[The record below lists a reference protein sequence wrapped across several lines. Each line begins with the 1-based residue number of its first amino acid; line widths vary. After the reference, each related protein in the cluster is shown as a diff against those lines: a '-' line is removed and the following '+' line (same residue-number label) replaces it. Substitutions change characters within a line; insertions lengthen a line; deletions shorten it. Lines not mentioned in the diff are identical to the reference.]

1 MVKRWLQ
8 SAISS
13 LVAVPCLPVTGT
25 FVIHV
30 LSMHPMPPLNAR
42 PRVPLVASTTVLCP
56 VLSCPVLCVRAV
68 RPQAA
73 CFPPTSRRSQLATSL
88 PCLACTR
95 KHHAICLPPPTTLIA
110 CCPAL
115 SCRRSHC
122 CCSRLPASDRT
133 AACAQQLHPP
143 ARQIIPATSYQ
154 HTGAQ
159 QHHAENCAIA
169 QRTRGST
176 TLVRPPSLSSYGCS
190 GIFPRRRRRSGSRRP
205 LCPHLL
211 LAQAVRWPLVV
222 RLVATMAA
230 QHAEQRRDAQAIRG
244 AQSQA
249 W

>member
-1 MVKRWLQ
+1 VVYC
-8 SAISS
+8 ISR
-13 LVAVPCLPVTGT
+13 LVDEVAVPCLSSAHSSSTCCQCIPW
-25 FVIHV
+25 
-30 LSMHPMPPLNAR
+30 PPLNAR
-42 PRVPLVASTTVLCP
+42 PRVPLVASTTVLSLSCLC
-56 VLSCPVLCVRAV
+56 VLLLLLSCLSCPA
-68 RPQAA
+68 
-73 CFPPTSRRSQLATSL
+73 SRRRQEGLNSLARS
-88 PCLACTR
+88 PPACL
-95 KHHAICLPPPTTLIA
+95 HAQPSCYLPPAAHSHPHSL
-110 CCPAL
+110 L
-115 SCRRSHC
+115 SRRSHC
-122 CCSRLPASDRT
+122 SFRLPASDRT

-143 ARQIIPATSYQ
+143 ARQITPATSYQ

-211 LAQAVRWPLVV
+211 LPRAVRWPLVV

>member
-1 MVKRWLQ
+1 VVYC
-8 SAISS
+8 ISR
-13 LVAVPCLPVTGT
+13 LVGEVAVPCLSSAHSSSTCCQCIPW
-25 FVIHV
+25 
-30 LSMHPMPPLNAR
+30 PPLNAR
-42 PRVPLVASTTVLCP
+42 PRVPLVASTTVL
-56 VLSCPVLCVRAV
+56 VLSCLCVLLLSCLSCPA
-68 RPQAA
+68 
-73 CFPPTSRRSQLATSL
+73 SRRRQEGLNSLARSPPACL
-88 PCLACTR
+88 HAQPPCY
-95 KHHAICLPPPTTLIA
+95 LPPAAHSHPHSLLS
-110 CCPAL
+110 CPAAAVTV
-115 SCRRSHC
+115 
-122 CCSRLPASDRT
+122 PSDSQRVTET

-143 ARQIIPATSYQ
+143 ARQITPATSYQ

-159 QHHAENCAIA
+159 QHDAENCAIA

-244 AQSQA
+244 AQSQV